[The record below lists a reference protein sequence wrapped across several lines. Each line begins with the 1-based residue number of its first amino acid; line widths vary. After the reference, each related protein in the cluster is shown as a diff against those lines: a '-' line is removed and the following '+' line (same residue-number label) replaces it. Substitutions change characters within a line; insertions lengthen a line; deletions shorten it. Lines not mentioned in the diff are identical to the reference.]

1 MKNISIMSKI
11 DKLVLNEITKLENT
25 EGYQKLS
32 DSFSAL
38 EENVQRTLKVAI
50 MVLVIIIPLL
60 FLLIINSSNN
70 SLSEEVSIKKELIK
84 STNSLVKSKNDI
96 KRTARFNLSPEF
108 VETSSDIK
116 QKVLGMLNIT
126 GVDSTKVKISNIEV
140 IPEASLITKIK
151 ADVKFDGMD
160 NTDLFNFIKNLSMR
174 LKVRIDEISIKKN
187 ETSKLLDGLF
197 TIHYISKAPVL
208 NE

>member
-11 DKLVLNEITKLENT
+11 DKLVLNEITKIENT

-38 EENVQRTLKVAI
+38 EENVQRALKIAI
-50 MVLVIIIPLL
+50 MALVIIIPLL
-60 FLLIINSSNN
+60 FLLLINSSNN
-70 SLSEEVSIKKELIK
+70 SLSEEVNIKKELIE
-84 STNSLVKSKNDI
+84 STNSLIKSKNDI

-108 VETSSDIK
+108 VETSSEIK
-116 QKVLGMLNIT
+116 QKILGMLNIT

-140 IPEASLITKIK
+140 TPEASLITKIK

-160 NTDLFNFIKNLSMR
+160 NNELFNFVKNLSMR

>member
-11 DKLVLNEITKLENT
+11 DKLVLNEITKIENT

-38 EENVQRTLKVAI
+38 EENVQRALKIAI
-50 MVLVIIIPLL
+50 MALVIIIPLL
-60 FLLIINSSNN
+60 FLLLINSSNN
-70 SLSEEVSIKKELIK
+70 SLSEEVNIKKELIE
-84 STNSLVKSKNDI
+84 STNSLIKSKNDI

-108 VETSSDIK
+108 VETSSEIK
-116 QKVLGMLNIT
+116 QKILGMLNIT

-140 IPEASLITKIK
+140 TPEASLITKIK

-160 NTDLFNFIKNLSMR
+160 NNELFNFVKNLSMR

-197 TIHYISKAPVL
+197 SIHYISKAPVL